1 MSRSVPTMLSAMTP
15 FPYFVDVHADI
26 AEARAMMETHDIRHL
41 PVVEDGKLLGVV
53 SDRDL
58 KRAQTLQEGAQPDD
72 DLSVG
77 DAFVEKA
84 YMVDVTTRLDH
95 VLEHLWQ
102 ERIGSALVLRA
113 GKLVGIFTAMDAC
126 RLFAAHLRGEHL
138 PPPDEV
144 A

>member
-1 MSRSVPTMLSAMTP
+1 MLSAMTP
-15 FPYFVDVHADI
+15 FPWTIDVHDDI
-26 AEARAMMETHDIRHL
+26 AAARAMMEEHGIRHL
-41 PVVEDGKLLGVV
+41 PVVEEGKLLGAV

-58 KRAQTLQEGAQPDD
+58 KRARGRGAQPDE

-77 DAFVEKA
+77 DAFVERA
-84 YMVDVTTRLDH
+84 YMVDVTKPLDEVLDH
-95 VLEHLWQ
+95 MWK

-126 RLFAAHLRGEHL
+126 RVFAAHLRGEHAE
-138 PPPDEV
+138 PPDEV